1 MKGSIRISGVSGT
14 ARRHCLPPGSASA
27 AASSRQITA
36 YPSVRSGHP
45 RDPDA
50 SQEVPLRKMCKINA
64 LHRKLCNRGKSEGTQ
79 VPHALNANDQ
89 MDAGNEN
96 IGAGAG
102 QAGRSR
108 ALT

>member
-1 MKGSIRISGVSGT
+1 M
-14 ARRHCLPPGSASA
+14 PG
-27 AASSRQITA
+27 
-36 YPSVRSGHP
+36 
-45 RDPDA
+45 
-50 SQEVPLRKMCKINA
+50 
-64 LHRKLCNRGKSEGTQ
+64 NRGKSVGTQ

-89 MDAGNEN
+89 MDDGNEN

>member
-1 MKGSIRISGVSGT
+1 MIQKLIYMET
-14 ARRHCLPPGSASA
+14 MTPQMLA
-27 AASSRQITA
+27 
-36 YPSVRSGHP
+36 
-45 RDPDA
+45 PD
-50 SQEVPLRKMCKINA
+50 R
-64 LHRKLCNRGKSEGTQ
+64 NRGKSVGTQ

-89 MDAGNEN
+89 MDDGNEN

>member
-1 MKGSIRISGVSGT
+1 MRVLLADCFAFECRGDGLGSRHQGGVDHIGCRSWT
-14 ARRHCLPPGSASA
+14 AIASVDQLDGAGCCRKPDQSQFEQPPG
-27 AASSRQITA
+27 
-36 YPSVRSGHP
+36 V
-45 RDPDA
+45 
-50 SQEVPLRKMCKINA
+50 M
-64 LHRKLCNRGKSEGTQ
+64 HRNRGKSVGTQ

-96 IGAGAG
+96 IGADAG

>member
-1 MKGSIRISGVSGT
+1 MTEKERG
-14 ARRHCLPPGSASA
+14 ARELA
-27 AASSRQITA
+27 ALTYSETLIA
-36 YPSVRSGHP
+36 G
-45 RDPDA
+45 
-50 SQEVPLRKMCKINA
+50 
-64 LHRKLCNRGKSEGTQ
+64 NRGRSVGTQ

-102 QAGRSR
+102 QAGRRR